1 MWVFEFC
8 WSVLLYA
15 NGDHLKMGTSTCS
28 LKSACLWLE
37 IKRSY
42 CPLRFCCLT
51 FYCGISILKAQYG
64 SVPENQDLSADPWT
78 LNIYNGHNSWSLS
91 YLKRNV
97 WRINTE
103 KLETSLLSL
112 HQNNCI
118 EQTKDALKW
127 PINFI
132 PEMTHGAT
140 LRSLYLYN
148 WTIKGLKMKIPK
160 EKFLK
165 NQKTKT
171 LRYLYYFL
179 SYRHANSGEETNMK
193 SAFPQL
199 LTDTFNAFNSRST
212 IHIVIML
219 WSSSNHSLPVIC
231 L

>member
-1 MWVFEFC
+1 MKNKYW
-8 WSVLLYA
+8 
-15 NGDHLKMGTSTCS
+15 KT
-28 LKSACLWLE
+28 
-37 IKRSY
+37 
-42 CPLRFCCLT
+42 
-51 FYCGISILKAQYG
+51 
-64 SVPENQDLSADPWT
+64 
-78 LNIYNGHNSWSLS
+78 
-91 YLKRNV
+91 RNF
-97 WRINTE
+97 
-103 KLETSLLSL
+103 TSLPPSKQL
-112 HQNNCI
+112 HWTNQFK
-118 EQTKDALKW
+118 QYFSAKDALKW

-132 PEMTHGAT
+132 PEMNILTHGAT

-212 IHIVIML
+212 IHVVIIFLKSFSPCNLSLNLRRKLLKIVGYSVNIHPWHFIFWL
-219 WSSSNHSLPVIC
+219 SSLFMRLSS
-231 L
+231 